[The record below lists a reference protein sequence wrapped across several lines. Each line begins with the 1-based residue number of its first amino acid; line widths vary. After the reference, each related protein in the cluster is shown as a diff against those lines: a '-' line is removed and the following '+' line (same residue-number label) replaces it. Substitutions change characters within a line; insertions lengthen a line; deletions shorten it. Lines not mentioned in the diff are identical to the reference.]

1 MNILCEI
8 TKKHSKCKC
17 CGIKIKSGE
26 PRLYFILS
34 YGRFPDKIVTCKEYA
49 MKTIKIQE
57 LLLGRFIA
65 ETLKDGQKRYVDEIS
80 PREVGIWERL
90 T

>member
-1 MNILCEI
+1 
-8 TKKHSKCKC
+8 
-17 CGIKIKSGE
+17 
-26 PRLYFILS
+26 
-34 YGRFPDKIVTCKEYA
+34 